1 MKIKTNLF
9 IHLPLAYIDFHLG
22 NIEDL
27 EYAKDTREALC
38 EKRLSEGWF
47 LYAFIE
53 LKTRYLIPG
62 KEIQQKLSTFG
73 ANLNVGPHLAKID
86 ETLEMYNDIIN
97 KIFSK
102 REVVEKF

>member
-27 EYAKDTREALC
+27 EHAKDTREALC

-53 LKTRYLIPG
+53 LKTRYLI
-62 KEIQQKLSTFG
+62 QQKLSTFG
-73 ANLNVGPHLAKID
+73 AILSVGPHLAKID